1 MNEDQ
6 PRAPGRP
13 VFGRAIVRA
22 GFAVLLLLCASS
34 AAELWRLESGGAAL
48 QQIRAASAGV
58 TARLQQQ
65 IAASSMAAES
75 AAPVRA
81 AESAAPVRASLA
93 AESAAPVRAARAP
106 REWGLAWEAV
116 GPFAP
121 KGGAEIKGKWQLA
134 EALERKLE
142 FTRAE
147 FDQFAVSPLK
157 HNAYIKA
164 RGRYLQP
171 AAIVACDEENE
182 SLPTASDEHDPRPL
196 PPAPRPAAAPA
207 LQRNVSDA
215 NVSLAPGMKAQEQ
228 MSPPPQRGPRVT
240 SGVRCDVL
248 LNVMTTFI
256 DETKDERKVRAQMA
270 VLVAYQVCP

>member
-6 PRAPGRP
+6 PRASGRP

-22 GFAVLLLLCASS
+22 GFAVLLRLCASS

-65 IAASSMAAES
+65 IAAS
-75 AAPVRA
+75 
-81 AESAAPVRASLA
+81 SLA

-228 MSPPPQRGPRVT
+228 TSPPPQRGPRVR
-240 SGVRCDVL
+240 SL
-248 LNVMTTFI
+248 ALA
-256 DETKDERKVRAQMA
+256 RAPRQRA
-270 VLVAYQVCP
+270 LAQNSRRQRSPARALAQY

>member
-6 PRAPGRP
+6 PRASGRP

-65 IAASSMAAES
+65 IAASSLAAES

-228 MSPPPQRGPRVT
+228 TSPPPQRGPRVR
-240 SGVRCDVL
+240 SL
-248 LNVMTTFI
+248 ALA
-256 DETKDERKVRAQMA
+256 RAPRQRA
-270 VLVAYQVCP
+270 LAQNSRRQRSPARALAQY

>member
-1 MNEDQ
+1 M
-6 PRAPGRP
+6 
-13 VFGRAIVRA
+13 
-22 GFAVLLLLCASS
+22 
-34 AAELWRLESGGAAL
+34 
-48 QQIRAASAGV
+48 

-65 IAASSMAAES
+65 IAAS
-75 AAPVRA
+75 
-81 AESAAPVRASLA
+81 SLA

-228 MSPPPQRGPRVT
+228 TSPPPQRGPRVR
-240 SGVRCDVL
+240 SL
-248 LNVMTTFI
+248 ALA
-256 DETKDERKVRAQMA
+256 RAPRQRA
-270 VLVAYQVCP
+270 LAQNSRRQRSPARALAQY

>member
-1 MNEDQ
+1 MSYADAGCGMNEDQ
-6 PRAPGRP
+6 PRASGRP

-65 IAASSMAAES
+65 IAASSLAAES

-228 MSPPPQRGPRVT
+228 TSPPPQRGPRVR
-240 SGVRCDVL
+240 SL
-248 LNVMTTFI
+248 ALA
-256 DETKDERKVRAQMA
+256 RAPRQRA
-270 VLVAYQVCP
+270 LAQNSRRQRSPARALAQY

>member
-6 PRAPGRP
+6 LRAAGRL
-13 VFGRAIVRA
+13 AIGGGVVRA
-22 GFAVLLLLCASS
+22 GFAGLLLLCASS
-34 AAELWRLESGGAAL
+34 ALLLWPRVGPSGGSAL
-48 QQIRAASAGV
+48 QRLRAASDGA

-65 IAASSMAAES
+65 IAASLE
-75 AAPVRA
+75 AAPV
-81 AESAAPVRASLA
+81 
-93 AESAAPVRAARAP
+93 APVRAARAP

-164 RGRYLQP
+164 RGRYCSPRQSSR
-171 AAIVACDEENE
+171 A
-182 SLPTASDEHDPRPL
+182 TKRTRASRPRLTSTTPGHCRPPRGPPL
-196 PPAPRPAAAPA
+196 PRHCSAMSAMRTCRSP
-207 LQRNVSDA
+207 
-215 NVSLAPGMKAQEQ
+215 LA
-228 MSPPPQRGPRVT
+228 
-240 SGVRCDVL
+240 
-248 LNVMTTFI
+248 
-256 DETKDERKVRAQMA
+256 
-270 VLVAYQVCP
+270 

>member
-6 PRAPGRP
+6 PRASGRP

-65 IAASSMAAES
+65 IAASSLAAES

-164 RGRYLQP
+164 GGRYLQP

-182 SLPTASDEHDPRPL
+182 SLPTASDEHEYDPRPL

-228 MSPPPQRGPRVT
+228 TSPPPQRGPRVR
-240 SGVRCDVL
+240 SL
-248 LNVMTTFI
+248 ALA
-256 DETKDERKVRAQMA
+256 RAPRQRA
-270 VLVAYQVCP
+270 LAQNSRRQRSPARALAQY

>member
-6 PRAPGRP
+6 PRASGRP

-65 IAASSMAAES
+65 IAASSLAAES

-93 AESAAPVRAARAP
+93 AESAAPVRAAESAAPVRASLAA

-171 AAIVACDEENE
+171 AAHTYIHTCPSM
-182 SLPTASDEHDPRPL
+182 SL
-196 PPAPRPAAAPA
+196 
-207 LQRNVSDA
+207 
-215 NVSLAPGMKAQEQ
+215 
-228 MSPPPQRGPRVT
+228 
-240 SGVRCDVL
+240 
-248 LNVMTTFI
+248 I
-256 DETKDERKVRAQMA
+256 
-270 VLVAYQVCP
+270 CP